1 MPIKKKNKTIIAVY
15 AIFIGAIYIA
25 ILLYFFHFYELKQL
39 YPYRDFNSIMSLAYE
54 ELLESPFS
62 IFPVPGKAVQYAA
75 IGTLVLSFFIYI
87 ERSIQK
93 LKKHD
98 NPETV
103 NGDAHWMTEQEFK
116 EYNMRFSDPPQK
128 KTFDGP
134 NNIILSQ
141 TMRLNLTDNRLT
153 RRNCNILVLGGSG
166 TGKSFN
172 IVGPNLLQANSSFV
186 VTDPSGDLVNDY
198 GKYLEN
204 EGYRVRVFN
213 LVDTT
218 KSSHYNPFRYL
229 RPGHDEDVFI
239 FVNTLIKN
247 TDNGKKGGDPFWEKS
262 ETALLCALIFL
273 LWKHMDK
280 KDQKMSSITKL
291 LRMADID
298 ENDSTTESPLDKLFA
313 DVEKHEPNSMAV
325 TQYKTFKM
333 GAGKTLK
340 SILISCATRLQTFD
354 LESVQRLTD
363 TDDIDFDSFGD
374 TKQALFI
381 VLPTGQETFNYLAAL
396 MYSQLFMSVYD
407 YVESRVRF
415 GYQLK
420 AANGEVLYVKQAY
433 SKKQTKDA
441 KEDVQEYKKLAAK
454 AAVVYNNDRKLY
466 ELINGNGQ
474 VIGWRGTEE
483 KAKALIKEFSNA
495 KIEKCSFRC
504 PTHIQFYMD
513 EFANIGQ
520 VPNFQQKLATIRKYE
535 ISCVIILQSLSQLK
549 EMYEKGWQ
557 GVTGN
562 CDTTIYL
569 GGNDDETAE
578 WLSKKLG
585 KRTTIVQ
592 NESWGTNNTS
602 GNTSFNRSS
611 IELMPASKLLLMPDD
626 DTIVIV
632 RGQRPWYGRKYKCN
646 LHPNYK
652 ECMSLEPIEIGA
664 EAERKS
670 KHSKASSN
678 PVIEEKNKKIEETK
692 EDKHDEISA
701 STDENLLS
709 GNDKKSNFKDA
720 MIGFRQ
726 KIENLVKKEKTNKG
740 NHEIQASVTLNG
752 QEEENPI
759 EKDMNENKS
768 NVVENAFA
776 VDDIPSLDDIP
787 LDPSASDSMINNS
800 DDFIPEDALL
810 DFPTDNEDPPTFCQT
825 AEDILGMESSMKS
838 DKEWDSTMNKRRKE
852 AAKESSA
859 NIDESGDAIISDPEP
874 LSIDN
879 MEKFFGSKDVDKLRE
894 TCSSVFNDEEELD
907 MSFAPDE
914 IMYGSTP

>member
-1 MPIKKKNKTIIAVY
+1 MSSTFV
-15 AIFIGAIYIA
+15 
-25 ILLYFFHFYELKQL
+25 LYVTE
-39 YPYRDFNSIMSLAYE
+39 
-54 ELLESPFS
+54 
-62 IFPVPGKAVQYAA
+62 
-75 IGTLVLSFFIYI
+75 
-87 ERSIQK
+87 
-93 LKKHD
+93 KH
-98 NPETV
+98 
-103 NGDAHWMTEQEFK
+103 
-116 EYNMRFSDPPQK
+116 
-128 KTFDGP
+128 
-134 NNIILSQ
+134 L
-141 TMRLNLTDNRLT
+141 
-153 RRNCNILVLGGSG
+153 
-166 TGKSFN
+166 
-172 IVGPNLLQANSSFV
+172 LLQAQENYKLRWLLYV
-186 VTDPSGDLVNDY
+186 IP
-198 GKYLEN
+198 KYLLLQVLWRSFLFASII
-204 EGYRVRVFN
+204 YY
-213 LVDTT
+213 
-218 KSSHYNPFRYL
+218 HNPFRYL

-466 ELINGNGQ
+466 ELINENGQ

-632 RGQRPWYGRKYKCN
+632 SAIVNIVAGYKDFVNKYKN
-646 LHPNYK
+646 LVFYTNDYGISKIHGNISEEKGDDILKTLDASYFEKIIKDNSDKNGYVTYIEPTTYLKSDLDNDPSDIVDSTESQIPSETNTVQEFDSIDETDSIK
-652 ECMSLEPIEIGA
+652 EVVVTPSTENKDKIKQEENNKNNEYVDNTYQPSLSDFVIPAVFIGLMLGIIIIILII
-664 EAERKS
+664 
-670 KHSKASSN
+670 HSK
-678 PVIEEKNKKIEETK
+678 
-692 EDKHDEISA
+692 
-701 STDENLLS
+701 
-709 GNDKKSNFKDA
+709 
-720 MIGFRQ
+720 
-726 KIENLVKKEKTNKG
+726 
-740 NHEIQASVTLNG
+740 
-752 QEEENPI
+752 
-759 EKDMNENKS
+759 
-768 NVVENAFA
+768 
-776 VDDIPSLDDIP
+776 
-787 LDPSASDSMINNS
+787 
-800 DDFIPEDALL
+800 
-810 DFPTDNEDPPTFCQT
+810 
-825 AEDILGMESSMKS
+825 
-838 DKEWDSTMNKRRKE
+838 RK
-852 AAKESSA
+852 
-859 NIDESGDAIISDPEP
+859 
-874 LSIDN
+874 
-879 MEKFFGSKDVDKLRE
+879 GSK
-894 TCSSVFNDEEELD
+894 
-907 MSFAPDE
+907 
-914 IMYGSTP
+914 